1 MARSI
6 KTFAHALTLS
16 TGNRVLSVKGKPDYT
31 LTLKVSKDGDKT
43 FTLACGS
50 DAPVTVKASEHGAS
64 GSGVGNAALRDI
76 AEQLCERLASRS
88 GAGAAEMALGEGA
101 ARVRVA
107 LNLEPVSVKRA
118 K

>member
-16 TGNRVLSVKGKPDYT
+16 TGNRVLSTHKADFS
-31 LTLKVSKDGDKT
+31 LAMQVSESGDKT
-43 FTLACGS
+43 FTLKCGS
-50 DAPVTVKASEHGAS
+50 DAPVVVKSQEHGGK
-64 GSGVGNAALRDI
+64 GSVRDI
-76 AEQLCERLASRS
+76 ADQLCERLAARS
-88 GAGAAEMALGEGA
+88 GATAAEMQIGEGP
-101 ARVRVA
+101 ARQRVA

>member
-31 LTLKVSKDGDKT
+31 LTLKVTKEGKT

-50 DAPVTVKASEHGAS
+50 DAAVTVKSQEHGGADS
-64 GSGVGNAALRDI
+64 VRDI
-76 AEQLCERLASRS
+76 ADQLCERLASRS
-88 GAGAAEMALGEGA
+88 GATAADMQIGEGP
-101 ARVRVA
+101 ARQRIA
-107 LNLEPVSVKRA
+107 LNLEPVSVKRT